1 MRARNR
7 NPPARDEEAADGQ
20 EEDAH
25 QELPPPAAAPPVPQL
40 NFRNLDSYKFD
51 PMTKFER
58 ADFLKFARKH
68 RHTVSRCVRDN
79 VAPTPLRELFSPDI
93 IGRVMKAVGLPR
105 EDRDELGEAWL
116 ELSDI
121 EILSALNAH
130 FLGSCSQQE
139 QQTLYEAI
147 PFPRFTDFPTLQVSY
162 ETYCAEW
169 TRLGTDLRRA
179 SEALGDDG
187 ANPLAASTRSKVM
200 FSTLSMCPVFLHL
213 FKGKKFDDEEAILD
227 LVDPF
232 LDGIVEFQR
241 QHRGIPGISWPT
253 LSCPFDSPAAATGG
267 ASKRAAGVNS

>member
-7 NPPARDEEAADGQ
+7 NPDPLPVRGEEPADDQ
-20 EEDAH
+20 EDA
-25 QELPPPAAAPPVPQL
+25 PAAAPPAPQV

-51 PMTKFER
+51 LMTKFER

-79 VAPTPLRELFSPDI
+79 VAPTPLHELFSPDI
-93 IGRVMKAVGLPR
+93 VGRVMKAVGLPR

-121 EILSALNAH
+121 DILSALNAH

-139 QQTLYEAI
+139 QQTLYKAI

-169 TRLGTDLRRA
+169 TRLGVATCVSSL
-179 SEALGDDG
+179 
-187 ANPLAASTRSKVM
+187 LAT
-200 FSTLSMCPVFLHL
+200 FGPIF
-213 FKGKKFDDEEAILD
+213 
-227 LVDPF
+227 P
-232 LDGIVEFQR
+232 
-241 QHRGIPGISWPT
+241 
-253 LSCPFDSPAAATGG
+253 
-267 ASKRAAGVNS
+267 